1 MLNKLLPL
9 VLCTAALHA
18 APAPTTDTTPPPALH
33 SESAS
38 KSYMMIPMPQRAKD
52 FQDAFEMLKRE
63 KSSGK
68 VFFQLADGS
77 TINNVID
84 MTLLTNSTLILFRYS
99 SSQGVILRIVKVEE
113 INSIGYM

>member
-1 MLNKLLPL
+1 MLNQLLPL
-9 VLCTAALHA
+9 FLCTAALQA
-18 APAPTTDTTPPPALH
+18 APATDTIPPPALH
-33 SESAS
+33 TDAAS
-38 KSYMMIPMPQRAKD
+38 KSYMMVPLPQRAKD

-68 VFFQLADGS
+68 VFFQLADGT

-99 SSQGVILRIVKVEE
+99 SGQGVQLRIVKVEE
-113 INSIGYM
+113 IGSIGYM